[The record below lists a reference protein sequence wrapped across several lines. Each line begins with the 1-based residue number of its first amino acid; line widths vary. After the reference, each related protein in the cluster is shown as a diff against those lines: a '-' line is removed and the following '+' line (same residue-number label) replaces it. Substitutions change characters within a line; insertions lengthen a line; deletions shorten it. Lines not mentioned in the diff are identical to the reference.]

1 MSTLFQIILMF
12 VIFFI
17 VNYGAYYITEKR
29 GLPEW
34 LHYKPFECR
43 LCLTFWSLIAIYL
56 TIWLSFSCYYL
67 GIAGI
72 VLAGMNA
79 LAMYI
84 DQKQKTILIGD
95 NNDI

>member
-34 LHYKPFECR
+34 LQYKPFECR
-43 LCLTFWSLIAIYL
+43 LCLTFWTLISIYL

-84 DQKQKTILIGD
+84 DQKNKTIIL
-95 NNDI
+95 